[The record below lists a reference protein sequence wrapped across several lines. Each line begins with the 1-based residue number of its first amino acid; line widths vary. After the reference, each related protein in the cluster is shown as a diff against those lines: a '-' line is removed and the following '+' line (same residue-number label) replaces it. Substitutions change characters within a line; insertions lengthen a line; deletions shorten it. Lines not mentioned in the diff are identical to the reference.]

1 MCNASNH
8 PKHCRCG
15 WGPPRD
21 GGAWRPG
28 SAPLGAIYSQGYAT
42 FVIPNATCR
51 YCSAAVFFYQSPNG
65 GRLFFDELGPPWP
78 KHYCNFSAHLDLPI
92 PEDMRIRP
100 PIVALE
106 RATYPWEKDR
116 WKPLLK
122 SELLPDIESRHCYKL
137 SGLVEADA
145 IDLFAA
151 QEAKTIQLFIRTSSI
166 SQDMMFFIRDRVR
179 GEYELSGI
187 RVDISEEAE
196 AINYVGYTSRDV
208 AVAQSISK

>member
-1 MCNASNH
+1 M
-8 PKHCRCG
+8 
-15 WGPPRD
+15 
-21 GGAWRPG
+21 
-28 SAPLGAIYSQGYAT
+28 
-42 FVIPNATCR
+42 
-51 YCSAAVFFYQSPNG
+51 
-65 GRLFFDELGPPWP
+65 
-78 KHYCNFSAHLDLPI
+78 
-92 PEDMRIRP
+92 
-100 PIVALE
+100 
-106 RATYPWEKDR
+106 
-116 WKPLLK
+116 
-122 SELLPDIESRHCYKL
+122 
-137 SGLVEADA
+137 EADA